1 MSFSGTPLG
10 QDRRLDHQAFFK
22 GGPAT
27 SYGSHARAPI
37 NHLPVPKSFAYG
49 APTNATASIV
59 STSPP
64 RRSQPGNRQ
73 QDEEEEELS
82 RYNQLKQRNQAL
94 ANRPV
99 NIASAFQ
106 QAATSYTMAPNSGSW
121 NNRPN
126 MPRSTSVEYEQQSQ
140 TATHRRLAVPPR
152 RVNGNK
158 PPSRS
163 GTVIQETDNENDRST
178 EYNTSRE
185 RGKSPFEQLADITQR
200 AVQSSATFL
209 MRQRSQEPENHSFS
223 RPTDTSFVGQGQT
236 NGGSY
241 SYEAEEEEYQE
252 SQRSKKSATVPKRN
266 KISEDNRAYQP
277 TITDEESTDEES
289 GADRRG
295 RRRKKKKDVGPT
307 ANFPTLQYDKRR
319 RKKAR
324 SGKQLDEDTSI
335 EVEEQE
341 QMREQNQRRPSVSRG
356 SAPPSRGGSAPPDTS
371 RSFNTSGPTDTS
383 GDLGGLDS
391 IPEVD
396 ESYSQQAEAHESM
409 RSSTK
414 PSTRPRSRSRS
425 RIRKAKSSSSGARLG
440 SLVFVLYNTILRNL
454 GRLVGLT
461 LRLLLVEPVLF
472 VRKRPAFSRLALC
485 LAISAGL
492 YIVFLGLR
500 NQDIITWSSTSSNRV
515 PYKAPELPPE
525 SVDEFTSRLVKLE
538 NMLAGLQAES
548 ISERDRIDTGLRR
561 AHEIAKHIDQLENRE
576 VRALQNQQKEQAS
589 RMPKGPV
596 NDEEARAKLTALE
609 ERLGSMEGNIKQALE
624 LGQQV
629 SKASPVAAGASH
641 WWNKVASGKMSGITI
656 KASDGS
662 DVTPI
667 INALVEQA
675 LNTYGLRGTYF
686 FGLLSDYTYARSP
699 VTALHH
705 ELTIGYCWPFSG
717 PQGHLGVKLS
727 VPVRVTD
734 ITIDHVAREVALD
747 NRPAPRNF
755 EVWGFVEGEE
765 NLEKL
770 RLYRESKEAERQLAR
785 EEGREVIEDPV
796 YPDLLQKDKEYLRL
810 GTFTYDV
817 HEPQNVQTF
826 SVDDEIKDTGI
837 DVGIVVL
844 FINSNW
850 GHPDYTCLYRFR
862 VHGER
867 PFTLP
872 DPDPQELEP

>member
-1 MSFSGTPLG
+1 
-10 QDRRLDHQAFFK
+10 
-22 GGPAT
+22 
-27 SYGSHARAPI
+27 
-37 NHLPVPKSFAYG
+37 
-49 APTNATASIV
+49 
-59 STSPP
+59 
-64 RRSQPGNRQ
+64 
-73 QDEEEEELS
+73 
-82 RYNQLKQRNQAL
+82 
-94 ANRPV
+94 
-99 NIASAFQ
+99 
-106 QAATSYTMAPNSGSW
+106 
-121 NNRPN
+121 
-126 MPRSTSVEYEQQSQ
+126 
-140 TATHRRLAVPPR
+140 
-152 RVNGNK
+152 
-158 PPSRS
+158 
-163 GTVIQETDNENDRST
+163 
-178 EYNTSRE
+178 
-185 RGKSPFEQLADITQR
+185 
-200 AVQSSATFL
+200 
-209 MRQRSQEPENHSFS
+209 
-223 RPTDTSFVGQGQT
+223 
-236 NGGSY
+236 
-241 SYEAEEEEYQE
+241 
-252 SQRSKKSATVPKRN
+252 
-266 KISEDNRAYQP
+266 
-277 TITDEESTDEES
+277 
-289 GADRRG
+289 
-295 RRRKKKKDVGPT
+295 
-307 ANFPTLQYDKRR
+307 
-319 RKKAR
+319 
-324 SGKQLDEDTSI
+324 
-335 EVEEQE
+335 
-341 QMREQNQRRPSVSRG
+341 
-356 SAPPSRGGSAPPDTS
+356 
-371 RSFNTSGPTDTS
+371 
-383 GDLGGLDS
+383 
-391 IPEVD
+391 
-396 ESYSQQAEAHESM
+396 M

-425 RIRKAKSSSSGARLG
+425 RIRKAKSSSIGARLG

-561 AHEIAKHIDQLENRE
+561 AHEIAKHIDQLENRVDKEIGRLMKSEEDSRTSAFKGLESIHKE

-675 LNTYGLRGTYF
+675 LSHHTADGIARIDYALNSGGGSIIPTLTSDTYGLRGTYF

-705 ELTIGYCWPFSG
+705 ELTIGYCWPFAG

-755 EVWGFVEGEE
+755 EVWGFIEGEE

-872 DPDPQELEP
+872 DPDPRELEP

>member
-1 MSFSGTPLG
+1 MFDFYNPYSIPAPS
-10 QDRRLDHQAFFK
+10 RLR
-22 GGPAT
+22 
-27 SYGSHARAPI
+27 SHSRQCR
-37 NHLPVPKSFAYG
+37 

-94 ANRPV
+94 ANRPGSSLGPGIITTPPQPTAASAKDTTV

-163 GTVIQETDNENDRST
+163 GTVIQETDNENDRSA

-341 QMREQNQRRPSVSRG
+341 QMQEQNQV
-356 SAPPSRGGSAPPDTS
+356 
-371 RSFNTSGPTDTS
+371 
-383 GDLGGLDS
+383 L
-391 IPEVD
+391 
-396 ESYSQQAEAHESM
+396 
-409 RSSTK
+409 
-414 PSTRPRSRSRS
+414 
-425 RIRKAKSSSSGARLG
+425 SSSSA
-440 SLVFVLYNTILRNL
+440 
-454 GRLVGLT
+454 
-461 LRLLLVEPVLF
+461 
-472 VRKRPAFSRLALC
+472 
-485 LAISAGL
+485 
-492 YIVFLGLR
+492 
-500 NQDIITWSSTSSNRV
+500 
-515 PYKAPELPPE
+515 
-525 SVDEFTSRLVKLE
+525 
-538 NMLAGLQAES
+538 
-548 ISERDRIDTGLRR
+548 
-561 AHEIAKHIDQLENRE
+561 
-576 VRALQNQQKEQAS
+576 
-589 RMPKGPV
+589 
-596 NDEEARAKLTALE
+596 
-609 ERLGSMEGNIKQALE
+609 
-624 LGQQV
+624 
-629 SKASPVAAGASH
+629 
-641 WWNKVASGKMSGITI
+641 
-656 KASDGS
+656 
-662 DVTPI
+662 
-667 INALVEQA
+667 
-675 LNTYGLRGTYF
+675 
-686 FGLLSDYTYARSP
+686 
-699 VTALHH
+699 
-705 ELTIGYCWPFSG
+705 
-717 PQGHLGVKLS
+717 
-727 VPVRVTD
+727 
-734 ITIDHVAREVALD
+734 
-747 NRPAPRNF
+747 
-755 EVWGFVEGEE
+755 
-765 NLEKL
+765 
-770 RLYRESKEAERQLAR
+770 
-785 EEGREVIEDPV
+785 
-796 YPDLLQKDKEYLRL
+796 
-810 GTFTYDV
+810 
-817 HEPQNVQTF
+817 
-826 SVDDEIKDTGI
+826 
-837 DVGIVVL
+837 
-844 FINSNW
+844 
-850 GHPDYTCLYRFR
+850 
-862 VHGER
+862 
-867 PFTLP
+867 
-872 DPDPQELEP
+872 